1 VFSTIY
7 KLKEDLQEQIT
18 ENEKY
23 LGDVSKS
30 LDKEIQEVRTLA
42 TDTMKQSNK
51 EILDKFSGQFEE
63 VNTFMHEKIEQ
74 MENS

>member
-23 LGDVSKS
+23 LGEVSKS
-30 LDKEIQEVRTLA
+30 
-42 TDTMKQSNK
+42 
-51 EILDKFSGQFEE
+51 LDKFSGQFEE